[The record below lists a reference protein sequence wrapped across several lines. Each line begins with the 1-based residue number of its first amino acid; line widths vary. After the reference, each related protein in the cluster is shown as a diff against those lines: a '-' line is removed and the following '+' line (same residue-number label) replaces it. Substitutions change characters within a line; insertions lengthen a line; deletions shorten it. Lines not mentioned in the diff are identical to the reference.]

1 MTHIMPVVHSLY
13 WLPVNFRIH
22 FNILVFTY
30 RAIYCQAPAYIS
42 DLLHPYVPNRSLR
55 SSNQGL
61 LVVSHSCLKPKGD
74 RAFEEILLK
83 CLAG

>member
-1 MTHIMPVVHSLY
+1 MPVVHSLY

-30 RAIYCQAPAYIS
+30 RAIYHQAPANIS
-42 DLLHPYVPNRSLR
+42 DPLHPYVLNRSPR

-61 LVVSHSCLKPKGD
+61 LVVPHSCLKPKGD
-74 RAFEEILLK
+74 HAFEEIVLTG
-83 CLAG
+83 LAG